1 MGKYKAVT
9 GQDQPRSGDLSAISP
24 KDAKWDSHR
33 SGAQS
38 VEVLYA
44 TDSRFFKYS
53 KRLSDCSTLLGFSES
68 SGGSIKLKRASFCR
82 VRHCPVCGWRRA
94 MASVARFMKRLP
106 DLTRLYPSHRYIFLT
121 LTVPNCAPDQLR
133 AKLGDMNK
141 GWQRLIQRTSTSK
154 TIKDPETG
162 KPVKTFGWP
171 ATGFIRSTEIT
182 KGVGGSAHPHFHA
195 ILQVPGDYFRG
206 RGYIKHETWL
216 QAWRDCMRDQSIM
229 SVNIKTVKPKVDG
242 QTLQAAIVETLKYSV
257 KASDIVDDRDFL
269 FACTEQLQGLRFIS
283 TGGTLKD
290 LLKDETTEAEMIGAD
305 EPGEPDEDKEA
316 SVWFGWNRSR
326 RRYVKRR
333 DTE

>member
-9 GQDQPRSGDLSAISP
+9 GQSQPRSGDLSAISP

-68 SGGSIKLKRASFCR
+68 SDGSIKLKRASFCR

-242 QTLQAAIVETLKYSV
+242 ETLQAAICETLKYSV
-257 KASDIVDDRDFL
+257 KPGDIVDDRDFL

-290 LLKDETTEAEMIGAD
+290 LLKDEVGTDEMIGAD

-333 DTE
+333 DAE

>member
-9 GQDQPRSGDLSAISP
+9 GQSQPRSGDLSAISP

-68 SGGSIKLKRASFCR
+68 SDGSIKLKRASFCR

-195 ILQVPGDYFRG
+195 ILQVPAGYFKG
-206 RGYIKHETWL
+206 EGYIKHEMWL
-216 QAWRDCMRDQSIM
+216 QAWRDCVRDQSIM

-242 QTLQAAIVETLKYSV
+242 ETLQAAICETLKYSV
-257 KASDIVDDRDFL
+257 KPGDIVDDRDFL

-290 LLKDETTEAEMIGAD
+290 LLKDEVGTDEMIGAD

-333 DTE
+333 DAE